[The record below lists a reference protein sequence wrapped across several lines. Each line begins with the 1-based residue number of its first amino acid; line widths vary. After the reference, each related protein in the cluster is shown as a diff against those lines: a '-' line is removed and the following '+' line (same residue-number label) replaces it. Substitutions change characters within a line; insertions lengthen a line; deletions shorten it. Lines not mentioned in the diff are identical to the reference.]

1 MIDKRIISRII
12 PLLYI
17 HGEVLSKKIIGNI
30 LSLTEEEINNAE
42 KEMIS
47 ALESVGLNLSI
58 TDETL
63 QIVTQASSAEDIVQL
78 HKKELEGELTSSQL
92 QALTIVAYAHPI
104 HKDDIALLRGVQSH
118 VTLRTLHTRG
128 LIDKK
133 NDIYSLT
140 QEAMHHLGIT
150 ETSKLPYFKEYS
162 EALQQKLQT
171 IKQTVE

>member
-1 MIDKRIISRII
+1 MMDKKNISRII

-17 HGEVLSKKIIGNI
+17 QGEALSKKIIATI
-30 LSLTEEEINNAE
+30 LSLKEEDIEKEE
-42 KEMIS
+42 KEMMQVLQSI
-47 ALESVGLNLSI
+47 GLDLSI
-58 TDETL
+58 TKDTL
-63 QIVTQASSAEDIVQL
+63 QIVTQAESSEHIVQL

-92 QALTIVAYAHPI
+92 QALTIVAYAYPI

-118 VTLRTLHTRG
+118 VTLRTLHARG
-128 LIDKK
+128 LVDKK

-150 ETSKLPYFKEYS
+150 ETLKLPYFKEYS